1 MGKKKKENK
10 DLEVVDL
17 TTMEYPTSDII
28 KIEEV
33 TEENKEKQEEVTE
46 IEDSLEIYGELEG

>member
-10 DLEVVDL
+10 ELEVVDL

-33 TEENKEKQEEVTE
+33 TEENEEKQEEIIE
-46 IEDSLEIYGELEG
+46 IEDSEKIYGELEG